1 MTATSDRS
9 GNPAAEPRTPG
20 SIAFSGRARGPG
32 PLMWAQRLLWNDC
45 QWMGEEAHYF
55 NMALSVPVPDGLSY
69 DEVMDVLSRVVHRHE
84 AFRSCITLAADG
96 EPLQEVAASGTLPV
110 LLAEAAEGAVDEV
123 AARCRE
129 ELSGRSFDLL
139 EEWPARLCV
148 VAVRG
153 MPAKV
158 VMVLSH
164 VFADGG
170 ATRVLS
176 QELAEAM
183 SGPVPPAS
191 WAVPAPQPLDRAAHE
206 QSAAGQ
212 RLSARSLER
221 LERQLRTMP
230 QTMFPGPRLTP
241 GAHRFKRLEMRS
253 PALTEALRRIAGRDG
268 TTTSNVLLAATA
280 LMLGVF
286 TGHRRVA
293 FKTILGNR
301 SFPDLK
307 RIVSSAVSNGL
318 VCADLADGTFTGLVH
333 SVAQATRADL
343 LRSQCDP
350 AERERLTAR
359 VNDERGVHLDLS
371 SFFND
376 IRVFMGER
384 SAGPDDSADLDA
396 LASRTR
402 LAWIGEWD
410 RQDAKFFFHARTLGD
425 CDHVYAM
432 IDTAFMPAE
441 SAERLMRGLER
452 VLITSAGAD
461 LPLSELRGLVAADG
475 CRPPDRGEDWALV
488 DHCWVHLPD
497 VVSLL
502 SGLLPG
508 RRVEAGAGEGEN
520 GPVLAARV
528 FCDEPVDVAELR
540 RAAHR
545 ALPDYPGAMVPA
557 LLTVLP
563 AGGTAEGSPA

>member
-1 MTATSDRS
+1 
-9 GNPAAEPRTPG
+9 
-20 SIAFSGRARGPG
+20 
-32 PLMWAQRLLWNDC
+32 MWAQRLVWNDS

-69 DEVMDVLSRVVHRHE
+69 EEVMDVLNRVVHRHE
-84 AFRSCITLAADG
+84 AFRSRITLAADG
-96 EPLQEVAASGTLPV
+96 EPLQEVYASGVLPV
-110 LLAEAAEGAVDEV
+110 FLVEASEGAVDEV

-129 ELSGRSFDLL
+129 ELSGRTFDLL
-139 EEWPARLCV
+139 DDWPARLGV
-148 VAVRG
+148 VSVRG
-153 MPAKV
+153 VPARV

-176 QELAEAM
+176 QELAELM
-183 SGPVPPAS
+183 SGSVSPAS
-191 WAVPAPQPLDRAAHE
+191 WAVPAPQPLDRSAHE
-206 QSAAGQ
+206 QSEAGQ

-230 QTMFPGPRLTP
+230 QTMFPGPRRTP
-241 GAHRFKRLEMRS
+241 DQHRFKRLEMRS

-280 LMLGVF
+280 LVLGVF
-286 TGHRRVA
+286 TGNRRVA

-318 VCADLADGTFTGLVH
+318 VCADLSEGTFTGLVH

-359 VNDERGVHLDLS
+359 VNGERGVHLDLS

-376 IRVFMGER
+376 VRVFMGEG
-384 SAGPDDSADLDA
+384 SAEPDDAADLDA
-396 LASRTR
+396 LVSRTQ
-402 LAWIGEWD
+402 LAWIGEWH

-432 IDTAFMPAE
+432 VDTAFMSTG

-452 VLITSAGAD
+452 VLIRSAGAD
-461 LPLSELRGLVAADG
+461 LPLAELRGLLAAEG
-475 CRPPDRGEDWALV
+475 CRPPARGEDWALL
-488 DHCWVHLPD
+488 DHCWIHLPD
-497 VVSLL
+497 VVSML
-502 SGLLPG
+502 SGLLSG
-508 RRVEAGAGEGEN
+508 GRVEPGVVGGVN
-520 GPVLAARV
+520 GPVLSARI
-528 FCDEPVDVAELR
+528 FCDRPVDVAELR
-540 RAAHR
+540 RAAQR
-545 ALPDYPGAMVPA
+545 ALPGFPGAMVPE
-557 LLTVLP
+557 LLTVVP
-563 AGGTAEGSPA
+563 AGSAAGGSPA

>member
-1 MTATSDRS
+1 MTATSDTS
-9 GNPAAEPRTPG
+9 GSPATGARNPG
-20 SIAFSGRARGPG
+20 NIAFSGPARGPG
-32 PLMWAQRLLWNDC
+32 PLMWAQRLLWNDS

-69 DEVMDVLSRVVHRHE
+69 DRVMDALSRVVHRHE
-84 AFRSCITLAADG
+84 AFRSRITLAADG
-96 EPLQEVAASGTLPV
+96 EPLQEVLASGELPV
-110 LLAEAAEGAVDEV
+110 LLAEASDEAVDEV

-139 EEWPARLCV
+139 ADRPARLCV
-148 VAVRG
+148 VTVRG
-153 MPAKV
+153 VPARV

-176 QELAEAM
+176 RELAELM
-183 SGPVPPAS
+183 SAPVPPAS

-206 QSAAGQ
+206 QSPAGQ
-212 RLSARSLER
+212 RLSARALER
-221 LERQLRTMP
+221 LEQQLRTMP

-241 GAHRFKRLEMRS
+241 DPHRFKRLEMSS

-280 LMLGVF
+280 LMLGAF
-286 TGHRRVA
+286 TGNRRVA

-307 RIVSSAVSNGL
+307 GIVSSAVSNGL
-318 VCADLADGTFTGLVH
+318 VRADLTDGSFTELVR
-333 SVAQATRADL
+333 SVAQATKADL

-350 AERERLTAR
+350 AARDRLMAR
-359 VNDERGVHLDLS
+359 VNGERGVHLDLS

-376 IRVFMGER
+376 IRVFMGGR
-384 SAGPDDSADLDA
+384 SAEPDHDADLDA
-396 LASRTR
+396 LTSRTR

-452 VLITSAGAD
+452 VLITCAGAD
-461 LPLSELRGLVAADG
+461 LPLSELRDLVAADG
-475 CRPPDRGEDWALV
+475 CLPPARGADWALV
-488 DHCWVHLPD
+488 DECWVHLPD
-497 VVSLL
+497 VVSML

-508 RRVEAGAGEGEN
+508 RRVEAGLGEGAD
-520 GPVLAARV
+520 GPVLTARI

-545 ALPDYPGAMVPA
+545 ALPDFPSAMVPA
-557 LLTVLP
+557 LVTVVPTGSAPEGPP
-563 AGGTAEGSPA
+563 A

>member
-1 MTATSDRS
+1 M
-9 GNPAAEPRTPG
+9 
-20 SIAFSGRARGPG
+20 
-32 PLMWAQRLLWNDC
+32 
-45 QWMGEEAHYF
+45 
-55 NMALSVPVPDGLSY
+55 
-69 DEVMDVLSRVVHRHE
+69 
-84 AFRSCITLAADG
+84 
-96 EPLQEVAASGTLPV
+96 
-110 LLAEAAEGAVDEV
+110 
-123 AARCRE
+123 
-129 ELSGRSFDLL
+129 
-139 EEWPARLCV
+139 
-148 VAVRG
+148 
-153 MPAKV
+153 
-158 VMVLSH
+158 
-164 VFADGG
+164 FADGG

-475 CRPPDRGEDWALV
+475 CRPLTGARTGPW
-488 DHCWVHLPD
+488 WTT
-497 VVSLL
+497 
-502 SGLLPG
+502 
-508 RRVEAGAGEGEN
+508 AGSTC
-520 GPVLAARV
+520 PTW
-528 FCDEPVDVAELR
+528 CPCS
-540 RAAHR
+540 RAFS
-545 ALPDYPGAMVPA
+545 
-557 LLTVLP
+557 P
-563 AGGTAEGSPA
+563 AGVWRPGPEKARTAPSSRPGSSATSPSTSRSCAGPRTAPCRTIPGPWCPRY